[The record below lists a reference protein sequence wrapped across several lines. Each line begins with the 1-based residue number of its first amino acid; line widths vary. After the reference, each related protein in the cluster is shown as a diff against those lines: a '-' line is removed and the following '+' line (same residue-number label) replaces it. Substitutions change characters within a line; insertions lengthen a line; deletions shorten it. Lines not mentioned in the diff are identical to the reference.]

1 MLKKLIKNTE
11 ERFISYKKLLEDYF
25 KFKFNDEEYKTILR
39 EGLNMEKFRL
49 KCLREEQECLNQ
61 GMDYFEHLKKII

>member
-25 KFKFNDEEYKTILR
+25 KFKFDNEEYKTILR
-39 EGLNMEKFRL
+39 EGLNMEKLQL
-49 KCLREEQECLNQ
+49 KSLREEQEYLNQ
-61 GMDYFEHLKKII
+61 GMDYFLILKR